1 VRASSAGARGVKARS
16 RDIVDRA
23 ANAVQVAAM
32 QEHYNRIAAGD
43 VGRIAA
49 LSDGVF
55 AVAATLIVLDIH
67 TPERGDIHSEAELLS
82 ALAGL
87 APRWLTWLLSVMTL
101 GIFWVGQQ
109 TQLNQLRRADRDF
122 TWLSYLFLAMISALP
137 FSTRLLADF
146 FEFRTALIAYW
157 LNILLCGA
165 VIYATWANAVC
176 NKLVRDDLPPGT
188 DGAIRK
194 RIVIAQLL
202 YAFGALLGMA
212 HTLAGVV
219 FIIAVQLNY
228 AIAPMWQWRRRRGL
242 ASAAAGGENGRD

>member
-1 VRASSAGARGVKARS
+1 
-16 RDIVDRA
+16 
-23 ANAVQVAAM
+23 M

-109 TQLNQLRRADRDF
+109 THLNHVDHARDL
-122 TWLSYLFLAMISALP
+122 TWLHFVFLTFVTALP
-137 FSTRLLADF
+137 FSTRLLA
-146 FEFRTALIAYW
+146 EFIDYRTAFLVYW
-157 LNILLCGA
+157 VNILLCGFSLLA
-165 VIYATWANAVC
+165 CAIYAQRAGLLKADAAENFTHAFRRRVVVAQA
-176 NKLVRDDLPPGT
+176 LYAI
-188 DGAIRK
+188 GAILGLINDPLGIGF
-194 RIVIAQLL
+194 IVL
-202 YAFGALLGMA
+202 
-212 HTLAGVV
+212 
-219 FIIAVQLNY
+219 VQLNY
-228 AIAPMWQWRRRRGL
+228 AVAPRL
-242 ASAAAGGENGRD
+242 PVLFKL

>member
-188 DGAIRK
+188 GGAIRK